1 MPRHT
6 GDAPGMR
13 PDASLSYKN
22 ATMKHLRIMA
32 CLLLLGCM
40 APATAL
46 CAGEHAPKRSRGK
59 GHDRPYS
66 EAMYVKRQ
74 GGDLYI
80 SAKLDE
86 RTDIT
91 Y

>member
-40 APATAL
+40 VPATAL
-46 CAGEHAPKRSRGK
+46 CAGEDAQIEHSAPFGTLQ
-59 GHDRPYS
+59 
-66 EAMYVKRQ
+66 A
-74 GGDLYI
+74 GGDAHDFATF
-80 SAKLDE
+80 AKL
-86 RTDIT
+86 
-91 Y
+91 